1 MSSYI
6 ATVREEAAQKGM
18 QEGIEK
24 GIEEGIEKG
33 RLEGIR
39 QVVLKM
45 LRHGMAEDE
54 IADLLEMPLS
64 QVHEIKAQNPH

>member
-18 QEGIEK
+18 QE

-64 QVHEIKAQNPH
+64 QIQEIKAQNPH